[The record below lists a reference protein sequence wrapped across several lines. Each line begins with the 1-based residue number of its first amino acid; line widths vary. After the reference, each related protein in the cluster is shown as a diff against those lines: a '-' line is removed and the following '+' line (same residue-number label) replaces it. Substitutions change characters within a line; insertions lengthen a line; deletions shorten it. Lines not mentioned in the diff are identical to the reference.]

1 MIDNDT
7 YRRKIGAT
15 TSPYIL
21 PKLVIDKLVLQEIAY
36 QTFING
42 PGAILSVAKK
52 ALFPPILSIAKKAL
66 FPSFLVLI
74 GAYDIS
80 NIKDGKEEA
89 YTIEFFH
96 FG

>member
-7 YRRKIGAT
+7 YRRKFGAT
-15 TSPYIL
+15 TSPYLL
-21 PKLVIDKLVLQEIAY
+21 PNLVIDKLVLQEIAY

-42 PGAILSVAKK
+42 PCA
-52 ALFPPILSIAKKAL
+52 ILSIAKKAL